1 MTIRDNDVKKDA
13 KEPAEGTYKGHKD
26 EKSRLDN
33 QTDSDIYAN
42 SECEES
48 DTNIKI
54 PTDNSVEVARE
65 WTNENRK

>member
-1 MTIRDNDVKKDA
+1 MTARENDLKKES

-26 EKSRLDN
+26 EKGQLDN

-42 SECEES
+42 SECEEG

-54 PTDNSVEVARE
+54 PTENSVEDARE
-65 WTNENRK
+65 WTNENKK